1 MSRNCVDAAI
11 ELANEQRTFLILIA
25 SRRQID
31 GASFGGGYVN
41 NWTTPQF
48 AEYVRQRDRG
58 RFVLL
63 ARDHGGP
70 WQHDSEMSRELDR
83 HSAMDSARES
93 FEADIEAGFDILHID
108 PNHNP
113 TGMMAA
119 DLDEFTERTKE
130 LLYSCRQFARRQGR
144 DVSIEIGTDEGQI
157 GGAEPWQIE
166 HMVEDVF
173 AFCRSEGLEQPGF
186 LVVQAGTKVMEMR
199 NVGQLDEQIRT
210 CGEVP
215 PDAALHS
222 LMAICR
228 RHGLLMK
235 EHNADYLSDA
245 PLKWH
250 PRRGVDSANV
260 APEFGV
266 AETCALVGVLR
277 QLGQQRLEERFLTSA
292 FESRKWEKWMLPD
305 TTASDRD
312 RAIIAGHYVFSSQ
325 EFAEIRRD
333 AEQAAA
339 SAGIALDDLLR
350 TTVKKRIARY
360 LENFRVTEMP
370 LTNSAVELM

>member
-48 AEYVRQRDRG
+48 AEYVRRRDRG

-70 WQHDSEMSRELDR
+70 WQHDSEMLRELDR

-166 HMVEDVF
+166 HMVEDVL
-173 AFCRSEGLEQPGF
+173 AFCRSEGLEHPGF

-210 CGEVP
+210 SGEVP

-245 PLKWH
+245 TLKWH
-250 PRRGVDSANV
+250 PRCGVDSANV

-266 AETCALVGVLR
+266 AETCAFVGVLR

-312 RAIIAGHYVFSSQ
+312 RAIIAGHYVFASH